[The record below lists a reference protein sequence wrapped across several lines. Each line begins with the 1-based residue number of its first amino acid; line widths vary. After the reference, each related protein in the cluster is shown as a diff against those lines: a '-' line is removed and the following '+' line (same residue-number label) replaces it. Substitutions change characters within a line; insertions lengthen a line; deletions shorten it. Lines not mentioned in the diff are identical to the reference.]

1 MSGTKVNLIALG
13 VNNGWY
19 DSLIQIKSLIDFS
32 YSNSYKQII
41 NATAREQY
49 TLDYRRYCVP
59 QLEAC
64 RRSKSDSFC
73 RAGLLFCIT
82 GLPDSIQDRLVAEA
96 DFDIFDLRL
105 PAPSLEES
113 EAPVTHE
120 KYLWDPAVR
129 AAIGATSNY
138 SYCSAEVP
146 VGFLA
151 TGDGKILPLPVPLHR
166 RICVALKLIFFFLN

>member
-1 MSGTKVNLIALG
+1 MSGTHVNLIALG

-64 RRSKSDSFC
+64 RRSKTSNSFC

-96 DFDIFDLRL
+96 DFSIFDLRF

-113 EAPVTHE
+113 QAPVTHE

-138 SYCSAEVP
+138 SYCSAEVEL
-146 VGFLA
+146 GFLA
-151 TGDGKILPLPVPLHR
+151 TGDGKILPFHPPTPP
-166 RICVALKLIFFFLN
+166 VALKLIF